1 MGISSEGYRRRKQ
14 VKLQTDRSS
23 EGETT
28 KDPKGDV
35 GEQQMNGTLYFM
47 NF

>member
-14 VKLQTDRSS
+14 VKLQTERSF
-23 EGETT
+23 EGEDT
-28 KDPKGDV
+28 KDPKGDA
-35 GEQQMNGTLYFM
+35 GEQQMNGTLYFV